1 MHPLMTSVL
10 AQRQLNAAG
19 QLFTLSDY
27 DVITDLVRYSV
38 DLLVFTTDFLQFLHG
53 FHVIAMIF
61 SVASASEDYFCIF
74 PVFPTLPAKPSCHFS
89 FSFFV
94 LIKTRLI

>member
-27 DVITDLVRYSV
+27 DVITDLIGMNIIRNI
-38 DLLVFTTDFLQFLHG
+38 DLLSAQQWTHVPLHSTTGTHL
-53 FHVIAMIF
+53 
-61 SVASASEDYFCIF
+61 
-74 PVFPTLPAKPSCHFS
+74 
-89 FSFFV
+89 
-94 LIKTRLI
+94 